1 MKQIVSLVSIL
12 ALAGVLSLVGLTGC
26 EKEPNAVVIT
36 IVPNPVAV
44 TVSNSA
50 VMLTATGGLR
60 ALSLPLSWSV
70 SNPIV
75 GNIDPAYRGEVAV
88 YVSTD
93 SNGVNLV
100 TVIDQY
106 GAEGHATITHN
117 YATITN
123 GEPGTVLALFANP
136 GRIDVGQNTSYI
148 TMDTNIYSRPPYSW
162 RVGDPTYGGLSY
174 STTYDKGATNIY
186 TSVRTGINTIYVTDI
201 DGRRG
206 QINVEQQ

>member
-1 MKQIVSLVSIL
+1 MKQIVCLVSIL

-36 IVPNPVAV
+36 IIPNPVAV

-117 YATITN
+117 YATFTN
-123 GEPGTVLALFANP
+123 VPPGTVLALFASP
-136 GRIDVGQNTSYI
+136 GQIPVGENTSYI
-148 TMDTNIYSRPPYSW
+148 TIATNILSRAPYAW
-162 RVGDPTYGGLSY
+162 RVGDPSYGTLTYPV
-174 STTYDKGATNIY
+174 TYEVSVTNIY
-186 TSVRTGINTIYVTDI
+186 TAVRTGVNTIYVTDA
-201 DGRRG
+201 DGRSG
-206 QINVEQQ
+206 QINVERQ